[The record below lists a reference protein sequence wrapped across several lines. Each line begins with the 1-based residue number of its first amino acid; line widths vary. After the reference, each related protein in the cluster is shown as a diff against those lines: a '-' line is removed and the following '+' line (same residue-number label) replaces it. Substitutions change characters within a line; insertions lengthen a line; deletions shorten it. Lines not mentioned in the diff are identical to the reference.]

1 MRRLVRMRRA
11 LALLVLLATS
21 LGHAQLLPLDE
32 AAITGQISAAS
43 LSGHVSFLA
52 SDLLEG
58 RRTYTR
64 GLDLAGEYI
73 ASRFR
78 AAKLS
83 PLPDG
88 SYFQEAKTV
97 SADGTELASRN
108 VIGILHGSNRAL
120 AETYVIVSAHY
131 DHMGVREDRE
141 GDNIWNGANDDAS
154 GVAGMIEI
162 AEAFSRTGVRPKR
175 SILFVAFY
183 GEEMG
188 LVGSRFFGKNP
199 PVPLTQI
206 IAHVNLEQIGR
217 TDDTEAPR
225 VGKLAMTGFDYS
237 EVGAWMYEAGQKVG
251 VAVEKHPQYSD
262 AFFSRS
268 DNQALADLGIPAH
281 TVCTAFEFPDYHK
294 ATDHWDKLDYEN
306 MEMVVRAVALGVY
319 MIGNSAE
326 EPKWSETNPRAAKY
340 LAAWRKLKS

>member
-1 MRRLVRMRRA
+1 MRRA
-11 LALLVLLATS
+11 LPFVLLLSAAIAQSQS
-21 LGHAQLLPLDE
+21 LGTDESALIAQ
-32 AAITGQISAAS
+32 ITGSS

-64 GLDLAGEYI
+64 GLDVASEYI

-78 AAKLS
+78 AARLS

-88 SYFQEAKTV
+88 SYFQEAK
-97 SADGTELASRN
+97 SPRPDGTEVSSRN
-108 VIGILHGSNRAL
+108 VAGILRGSDSAL
-120 AETYVIVSAHY
+120 AESYVIVSAHY
-131 DHMGVREDRE
+131 DHLGVRPDRE

-162 AEAFSRTGVRPKR
+162 AEAFARSGVKPKR
-175 SILFVAFY
+175 SILFVGFY

-199 PVPLTQI
+199 PVPLKQI
-206 IAHVNLEQIGR
+206 VAHVNLEQIGR

-225 VGKLAMTGFDYS
+225 IGKLAMTGFDYS
-237 EVGAWMYEAGQKVG
+237 DVGAWMHAAAQKVG
-251 VAVEKHPQYSD
+251 VAVEKHPRFSD

-294 ATDHWDKLDYEN
+294 PTDHWDKLDYPN
-306 MEMVVRAVALGVY
+306 MGKVVRAVALGVLA
-319 MIGNSAE
+319 IANSAA
-326 EPKWSETNPRAAKY
+326 EPKWNAENPRAAKY
-340 LAAWRKLKS
+340 LEAWRALKG